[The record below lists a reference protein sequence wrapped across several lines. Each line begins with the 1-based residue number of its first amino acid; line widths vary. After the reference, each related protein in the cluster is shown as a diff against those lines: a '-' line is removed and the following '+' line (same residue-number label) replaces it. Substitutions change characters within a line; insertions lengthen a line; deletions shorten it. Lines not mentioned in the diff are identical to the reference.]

1 MYDGRKNNGVGRFKQ
16 HHKKLDRGWFNL
28 MKEAEA
34 IGLTPKEVEQ
44 FLQERQKVKK

>member
-1 MYDGRKNNGVGRFKQ
+1 MYDGKKQNGVGGLKQ
-16 HHKKLDRGWFNL
+16 QHKKLDRGWFNL

-34 IGLTPKEVEQ
+34 IGLTPKEVER